1 MIKAKLLAV
10 FSAIVAVLA
19 LSAAP
24 AFAEFQS
31 NSNSTAGGAK
41 TGALVIE
48 GGGAT
53 LECTSSEGEWK
64 IQSQGKL
71 FEHETQGQKQVKQL
85 KGPQQYI
92 TFNKFNGC
100 LAKTAEMKELKPRVG
115 ACTLHLEQG
124 VGSSKALGAIVN
136 VCEIETKVLFFT
148 CKISTPAANEQTGVN
163 LSLKENKLEN
173 SGNNLEVVATDE
185 GITSEPKG
193 TCPGVT
199 TTKEA
204 KEKATLTEQGAK
216 AV

>member
-1 MIKAKLLAV
+1 MIKAKLVAV
-10 FSAIVAVLA
+10 FSAMIAVLA

-31 NSNSTAGGAK
+31 NSNSTAGSAK

-48 GGGAT
+48 GGGAS
-53 LECTSSEGEWK
+53 LECSSVEGEWK
-64 IQSQGKL
+64 IQTAGKIL
-71 FEHETQGQKQVKQL
+71 EHEKEGKQVKSL

-100 LAKTAEMKELKPRVG
+100 KAKTSEFKELKPKVG
-115 ACTLHLEQG
+115 VCTLHLTQEA
-124 VGSSKALGAIVN
+124 GSLTAKGAIVSE
-136 VCEIETKVLFFT
+136 CFIETTVLFLT
-148 CKISTPAANEQTGVN
+148 CKISTPAAKESPEVN
-163 LSLKENKLEN
+163 FNLEKNALEN
-173 SGNNLEVVATDE
+173 SGSNLIVVAADT

-199 TTKEA
+199 ATKEA
-204 KEKATLTEQGAK
+204 KEKATLTEQGVK

>member
-10 FSAIVAVLA
+10 LPAIVAVLA
-19 LSAAP
+19 FMAAP

-41 TGALVIE
+41 TGPLVIE

-53 LECTSSEGEWK
+53 LECTSAEGEWK
-64 IQSQGKL
+64 IQSKGNL
-71 FEHETQGQKQVKQL
+71 SEHEVGQKQVKQL
-85 KGPQQYI
+85 KGPQQFI
-92 TFNKFNGC
+92 PLNKFSGC
-100 LAKTAEMKELKPRVG
+100 KAKTAEMKELKPTVKP
-115 ACTLHLEQG
+115 CTLHLNQQLE
-124 VGSSKALGAIVN
+124 SPHANGAIAN
-136 VCEIETKVLFFT
+136 VCEIETKVLFLT

-163 LSLKENKLEN
+163 FNLQSNQLVN
-173 SGNNLEVVATDE
+173 SGNNLIVEAEDT

-204 KEKATLTEQGAK
+204 KEKAVLEEQGVK
-216 AV
+216 WV

>member
-10 FSAIVAVLA
+10 LPAIVAVLA
-19 LSAAP
+19 FAAAP

-41 TGALVIE
+41 SGPLVIE

-53 LECTSSEGEWK
+53 LECTSAEGEWK
-64 IQSQGKL
+64 IQTKGKIA
-71 FEHETQGQKQVKQL
+71 EQEKEGKQVKAL

-92 TFNKFNGC
+92 PLNVFKGC
-100 LAKTAEMKELKPRVG
+100 TAKTKEMSGLKPVVRP
-115 ACTLHLEQG
+115 CTLHLNQQL
-124 VGSSKALGAIVN
+124 GSPHASGAIVN

-163 LSLKENKLEN
+163 FGLEKNQLVN
-173 SGNNLEVVATDE
+173 SGNNLVVEAEDT

-204 KEKATLTEQGAK
+204 KEKAVLEEQGVK
-216 AV
+216 WE